1 MSDIDSQ
8 IADMLQALKALNPQR
23 GSHETSVPDFYTHRH
38 ECEMPLTC
46 SCGELAC
53 SLILSGSKSSL
64 ICNREIIYHSG
75 EGLLSGAALP
85 SAYRALN
92 ASPEHP
98 FYSISLRLDR
108 ALLIELAENM
118 TAADAQPQP
127 TQACFIFTPW
137 KDLLEDF
144 SRLIHLAANP
154 NQVKV
159 RAPLVIRDLHYLLLT
174 GATAPRLLPLLRDA
188 APAGAIVRAV
198 SWLRANFA
206 TSIAIEELARMHNMS
221 TSNFHRQ
228 FKGLT
233 GMSPLQFQKQIRLF
247 EAQRMMLAQHAQVAE
262 AAYAVGYES
271 PTQFVREYKRQF
283 GDSPLRDVRRR
294 RTAFAAADR
303 YGMEADEAARRP
315 PGLLLE
321 LRPPFFA

>member
-1 MSDIDSQ
+1 M
-8 IADMLQALKALNPQR
+8 
-23 GSHETSVPDFYTHRH
+23 
-38 ECEMPLTC
+38 
-46 SCGELAC
+46 
-53 SLILSGSKSSL
+53 
-64 ICNREIIYHSG
+64 
-75 EGLLSGAALP
+75 
-85 SAYRALN
+85 
-92 ASPEHP
+92 
-98 FYSISLRLDR
+98 
-108 ALLIELAENM
+108 
-118 TAADAQPQP
+118 
-127 TQACFIFTPW
+127 
-137 KDLLEDF
+137 
-144 SRLIHLAANP
+144 
-154 NQVKV
+154 

-188 APAGAIVRAV
+188 APAGA

-233 GMSPLQFQKQIRLF
+233 GMSPLQFQKQIRPF

-303 YGMEADEAARRP
+303 FGVEADEAA
-315 PGLLLE
+315 
-321 LRPPFFA
+321 

>member
-1 MSDIDSQ
+1 MSDIALQ
-8 IADMLQALKALNPQR
+8 IADMLHALKALNPQP
-23 GSHETSVPDFYTHRH
+23 GSHETCVPGFLTHRH
-38 ECEMPLTC
+38 EREMPLTC

-53 SLILSGSKSSL
+53 SIILAGSKSSI

-85 SAYRALN
+85 SAYRALD
-92 ASPEHP
+92 ASPERP
-98 FYSISLRLDR
+98 FYSISLTLDR
-108 ALLIELAENM
+108 ALLIELAQSM
-118 TAADAQPQP
+118 TAPELPAAPSE
-127 TQACFIFTPW
+127 ACFVFRPW

-144 SRLIHLAANP
+144 ARLIHLAAHP
-154 NQVKV
+154 DQVKV
-159 RAPLVIRDLHYLLLT
+159 RAPLVVRDLHYLLLA
-174 GATAPRLLPLLRDA
+174 GPTAERLLPLLSDG

-294 RTAFAAADR
+294 RTAFAAAADR
-303 YGMEADEAARRP
+303 SGIETGEAA
-315 PGLLLE
+315 
-321 LRPPFFA
+321 

>member
-1 MSDIDSQ
+1 M
-8 IADMLQALKALNPQR
+8 
-23 GSHETSVPDFYTHRH
+23 
-38 ECEMPLTC
+38 
-46 SCGELAC
+46 
-53 SLILSGSKSSL
+53 
-64 ICNREIIYHSG
+64 
-75 EGLLSGAALP
+75 
-85 SAYRALN
+85 
-92 ASPEHP
+92 
-98 FYSISLRLDR
+98 
-108 ALLIELAENM
+108 
-118 TAADAQPQP
+118 
-127 TQACFIFTPW
+127 
-137 KDLLEDF
+137 
-144 SRLIHLAANP
+144 
-154 NQVKV
+154 

-228 FKGLT
+228 FKSLT

-303 YGMEADEAARRP
+303 FGVEADEAA
-315 PGLLLE
+315 
-321 LRPPFFA
+321 